1 MTVLAA
7 FPDIERILGDLLAD
21 LGTVGSETNIDLQT
35 RLPYIRVHRIGGADD
50 RITDPARV
58 DIDVYAADATAAKAV
73 TETIRQRLISGP
85 SATAHGIIDRAWTE
99 SGPQTAPTDDPN
111 LRRVITTYRISMR
124 RR

>member
-1 MTVLAA
+1 MVTLAP
-7 FPDIERILGDLLAD
+7 FPDVERILGDLLAD

-35 RLPYIRVHRIGGADD
+35 RLPYIRVHRIGGTDD
-50 RITDPARV
+50 RVTDATRV
-58 DIDVYAADATAAKAV
+58 DIDVYATDATAGKTL

-111 LRRVITTYRISMR
+111 LRRVITTYRISIR

>member
-1 MTVLAA
+1 M
-7 FPDIERILGDLLAD
+7 LGDLLGD
-21 LGTVGSETNIDLQT
+21 LGTVGSETDIDLQSN
-35 RLPYIRVHRIGGADD
+35 LPYIRVRRIGGADN
-50 RITDPARV
+50 RVTDASRV
-58 DIDVYAADATAAKAV
+58 DIDVYTIDATAGKTL

-111 LRRVITTYRISMR
+111 LRRVITTYRVSFR